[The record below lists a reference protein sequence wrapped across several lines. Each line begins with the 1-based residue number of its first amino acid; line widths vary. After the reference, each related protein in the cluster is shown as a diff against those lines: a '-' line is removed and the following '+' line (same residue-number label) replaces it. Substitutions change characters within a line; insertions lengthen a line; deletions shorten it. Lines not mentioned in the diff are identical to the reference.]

1 MKNPGKAILLA
12 LCCMAALIGCEYKL
26 LKVYKIDVQ
35 QGNVLE
41 AEDVEKIRLG
51 MSKEQVHFVLG
62 TPLIIDS
69 FHPDRW
75 DYVYILKPGYAE
87 LKRRQLTLVFDRN
100 EVIEVIKHNVP
111 AVEARPDKPDE
122 AEAEQA
128 ADR

>member
-1 MKNPGKAILLA
+1 MKRLPSAILSV
-12 LCCMAALIGCEYKL
+12 LCCMALYACDNTL

-41 AEDVEKIRLG
+41 SEAVERIKLG

-62 TPLIIDS
+62 SPLIADS

-87 LKRRQLTLVFDRN
+87 VQRRQLTLIFDRN
-100 EVIEVIKHNVP
+100 EIIEIIKHNVTAADDP
-111 AVEARPDKPDE
+111 Q
-122 AEAEQA
+122 EQA
-128 ADR
+128 DTTEADADTDQ